1 MIDLDRYGPR
11 ADGEEVMSMYGNSR
25 GQGFGPEV
33 GHGLEQELTRSCQV
47 VIRSLSANLWNPPVR
62 LCI

>member
-1 MIDLDRYGPR
+1 MIDWDRYGPR

-33 GHGLEQELTRSCQV
+33 GHGLEQFFNQVLLV
-47 VIRSLSANLWNPPVR
+47 VIRSFSASLWNPPVR
-62 LCI
+62 LWI

>member
-1 MIDLDRYGPR
+1 MIDWDRYGPR

-33 GHGLEQELTRSCQV
+33 GHGLEQFLTRSC
-47 VIRSLSANLWNPPVR
+47 
-62 LCI
+62 